1 MEEAYT
7 VFADIYDEFMNN
19 IPYEKWCE
27 NVCHILAEYGRNGG
41 IKSGIIAELGCG
53 TGVMTRL
60 MSKAGFDMIGID
72 NSEDMLAIAREENE
86 EAYADAEAYLET
98 EEEFLG
104 TEEELLETEEE
115 FLGIEEDFLP
125 TEASEGLEKT
135 GPGKGILYL
144 LQDMRDLELY
154 GTVDAVISV
163 CDSMNYLT
171 CNGDLGKV
179 LKKVNLY
186 LERDGLFVFDMKT
199 DYCYS
204 HILGD
209 SVQYEES
216 EDCSLIWENHY
227 DRESGI
233 HSYDLTMFIA
243 YEDNDTY
250 EKYKETHIQ
259 RAYTVEEVKGAVQD
273 AGMELLAVLDAETL
287 GKPDDKTKRVYYITK
302 EKFQKNKK
310 YI

>member
-1 MEEAYT
+1 M
-7 VFADIYDEFMNN
+7 
-19 IPYEKWCE
+19 
-27 NVCHILAEYGRNGG
+27 
-41 IKSGIIAELGCG
+41 
-53 TGVMTRL
+53 
-60 MSKAGFDMIGID
+60 
-72 NSEDMLAIAREENE
+72 
-86 EAYADAEAYLET
+86 
-98 EEEFLG
+98 
-104 TEEELLETEEE
+104 
-115 FLGIEEDFLP
+115 
-125 TEASEGLEKT
+125 EKT
-135 GPGKGILYL
+135 GSGKGILYL

-171 CNGDLGKV
+171 GNGDLGKV

-259 RAYTVEEVKGAVQD
+259 RAYTVEEVKEAVQD

>member
-86 EAYADAEAYLET
+86 EAYADEEAYLET
-98 EEEFLG
+98 EEEFL
-104 TEEELLETEEE
+104 T
-115 FLGIEEDFLP
+115 

-171 CNGDLGKV
+171 GNGDLGKV

-227 DRESGI
+227 DRESEI

-259 RAYTVEEVKGAVQD
+259 RAYTVEEVKEAVQD